1 MVSLPNGPRSKSP
14 LNRTSSIVVSE
25 SHFNDFLY
33 FYVIIHVDSRR
44 VYGLFSRRFL
54 CSSSLLRRS
63 QMCTVTKGTYSR
75 QASNHHSCSLF
86 IVIFRVQR
94 LAEDICHDITSPLVA
109 LCVLKGGYQFF
120 TDLLD
125 YIKNRNAT
133 SGKTVNEFFIYYY
146 IIIILLY
153 RTIISNAS
161 RLH

>member
-1 MVSLPNGPRSKSP
+1 MVSLPNGHRSKSP

-25 SHFNDFLY
+25 SRFDNLLY
-33 FYVIIHVDSRR
+33 FYVIINIIDSRR
-44 VYGLFSRRFL
+44 IYGLFSGRFL

-63 QMCTVTKGTYSR
+63 QMCPITKGTYSR
-75 QASNHHSCSLF
+75 QASKHHSCSLF
-86 IVIFRVQR
+86 IVMFRVQR

-133 SGKTVNEFFIYYY
+133 SGKTVNEFY
-146 IIIILLY
+146 LL
-153 RTIISNAS
+153 
-161 RLH
+161 L